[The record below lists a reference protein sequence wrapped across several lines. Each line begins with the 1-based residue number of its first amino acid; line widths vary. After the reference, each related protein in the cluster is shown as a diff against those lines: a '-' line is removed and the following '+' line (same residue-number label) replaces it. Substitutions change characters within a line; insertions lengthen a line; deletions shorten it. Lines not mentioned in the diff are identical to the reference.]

1 MYNFSLGM
9 QRDFKGYRPIYSQPT
24 DSMLRMMMCESDNHF
39 AEQTLLM
46 VSQRRLGRLSDLD
59 MIDAALARDF
69 ADLPDD
75 PRWTDG
81 SGLSRYNLFSPD
93 DFVRILSRMQQE
105 FGMQRIA
112 GIFPTGGVGTLKS
125 YYNNIPGQIYAKTGT
140 LSGVVALSGFI
151 QANSGKWLIF
161 SILVNNHRTTPTIV
175 RKAMEQFLLKVKAN
189 Y

>member
-1 MYNFSLGM
+1 
-9 QRDFKGYRPIYSQPT
+9 
-24 DSMLRMMMCESDNHF
+24 
-39 AEQTLLM
+39 
-46 VSQRRLGRLSDLD
+46 
-59 MIDAALARDF
+59 
-69 ADLPDD
+69 
-75 PRWTDG
+75 
-81 SGLSRYNLFSPD
+81 
-93 DFVRILSRMQQE
+93 MQQE